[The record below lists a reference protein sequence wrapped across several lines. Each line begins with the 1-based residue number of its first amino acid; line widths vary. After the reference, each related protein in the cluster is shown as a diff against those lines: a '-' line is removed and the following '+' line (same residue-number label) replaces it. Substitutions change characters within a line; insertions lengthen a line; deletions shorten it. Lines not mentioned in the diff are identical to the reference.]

1 MKPEDFKIKLRAAG
15 ISEEISDYLVG
26 NDSNLE
32 IEKMNREQLEELQ
45 RGVRKYDVFQK
56 HEYKKDNG
64 AQYFNYLRTK
74 YNRDSNID
82 K

>member
-1 MKPEDFKIKLRAAG
+1 
-15 ISEEISDYLVG
+15 
-26 NDSNLE
+26 
-32 IEKMNREQLEELQ
+32 MNREQLEELQ
-45 RGVRKYDVFQK
+45 RGVKQYDVFQK

-74 YNRDSNID
+74 YNRDSNIN

>member
-1 MKPEDFKIKLRAAG
+1 MKPEDFKENLSNAG
-15 ISEEISDYLVG
+15 ISDEISNYLVG

-32 IEKMNREQLEELQ
+32 IEKMNRKQLEEVK
-45 RGVRKYDVFQK
+45 RGIDQYDMFQN
-56 HEYKKDNG
+56 HEYAKDNG

-74 YNRDSNID
+74 YNRDSNIN